1 MFLYPEFTS
10 ANSLA
15 TVRPGQYLGL
25 CSVYIDRK
33 SEAKALLHQYW
44 LSTETK
50 TSIAELQIIDPN
62 GETIRFLDFLQMPDS
77 SWRDS
82 HGLRADSLEK
92 LIPEYLASFTFFEQ
106 FPIGTQIVGTLNVQ

>member
-33 SEAKALLHQYW
+33 SDAKALLHQYW
-44 LSTETK
+44 LSSELK
-50 TSIAELQIIDPN
+50 TSIAELQMIDPD
-62 GETIRFLDFLQMPDS
+62 GQIIRFLDFMQLPDG

-92 LIPEYLASFTFFEQ
+92 LIPEFLAFFTFFEQ
-106 FPIGTQIVGTLNVQ
+106 FPIGSQIVGMLNVQ